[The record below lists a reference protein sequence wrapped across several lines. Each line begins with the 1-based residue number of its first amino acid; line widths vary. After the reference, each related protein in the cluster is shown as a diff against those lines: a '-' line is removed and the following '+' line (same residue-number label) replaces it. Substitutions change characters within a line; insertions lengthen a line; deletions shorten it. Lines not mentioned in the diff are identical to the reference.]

1 MPAGPRRGQTFVVAR
16 QSVKARAPR
25 EGLFAAQS
33 LGGQRSCQLADIEYL
48 RDGDG
53 DDDVNGNT
61 RLCYVD
67 GD

>member
-48 RDGDG
+48 RDGD
-53 DDDVNGNT
+53 DDVNGNT
-61 RLCYVD
+61 RLRYVD